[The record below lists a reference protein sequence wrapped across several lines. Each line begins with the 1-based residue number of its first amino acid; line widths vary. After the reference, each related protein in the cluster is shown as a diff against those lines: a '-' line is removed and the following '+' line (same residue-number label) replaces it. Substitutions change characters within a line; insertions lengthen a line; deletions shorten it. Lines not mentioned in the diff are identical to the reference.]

1 LLDKVANIHQI
12 GHTLPMFNYYY
23 MGLRIT
29 ADRIGLDPWDVDM
42 QRLRTFTT
50 TQERKPVS
58 RFWFGSPCRFIRSID
73 VIVHVWL
80 PGAITEKYPELAI
93 YLRST
98 SPRWGG
104 AWRDW

>member
-1 LLDKVANIHQI
+1 
-12 GHTLPMFNYYY
+12 MFKPYYIA
-23 MGLRIT
+23 MRIA
-29 ADRIGLDPWDVDM
+29 ADRMGLDPWDVDM
-42 QRLRTFTT
+42 QKLRKFVAMRE
-50 TQERKPVS
+50 QSPVS

-98 SPRWGG
+98 SPRWGSS
-104 AWRDW
+104 WRDW